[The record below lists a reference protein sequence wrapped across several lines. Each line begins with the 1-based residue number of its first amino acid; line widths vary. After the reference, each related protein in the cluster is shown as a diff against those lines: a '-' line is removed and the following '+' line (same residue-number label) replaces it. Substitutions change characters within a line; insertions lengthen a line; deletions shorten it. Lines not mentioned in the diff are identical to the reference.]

1 MYEIFLKLL
10 EEKGVTTA
18 DVCKATGI
26 SQPTMSNWKKRRGKI
41 GIATASKIAAYF
53 GVSVEF
59 LYGGEGVQKNGQV
72 EGYYVF
78 GETAEVA
85 QEIFENKD
93 MRILFDAAR
102 NSRPEDLRRAAD
114 LLQRF
119 KETNPD
125 G

>member
-1 MYEIFLKLL
+1 MYEIFERLL
-10 EEKGVTTA
+10 MEKGVTA
-18 DVCKATGI
+18 AEVCRATGI
-26 SQPTMSNWKKRRGKI
+26 SQQAISTWKKRRG
-41 GIATASKIAAYF
+41 GISAKNAVKIAAYF

-72 EGYYVF
+72 DGYYVF